1 MRHHPTASSSISPS
15 RGALNRLPSAADL
28 FPTYRSTSYSSS
40 STTSQLHKP
49 PAASRLS
56 LVRNLPKA
64 IIHKTIEIL
73 LSPPSH
79 LIDLMLK
86 VAARIAAGEWRGY
99 VFGLGEG
106 GERIPVRWDWSDGD
120 DDGEGELGGWGA
132 DEDWEFTRRTTTTTR
147 TRRRRSSGL
156 RMAGAYPDSPEEV
169 ERQTGVNE
177 DGEVPGSPSL
187 ERKMKKGSRVDISDT
202 LQGRNGAGE
211 DDDEKEAADGNADWT
226 GSLSID

>member
-1 MRHHPTASSSISPS
+1 
-15 RGALNRLPSAADL
+15 
-28 FPTYRSTSYSSS
+28 
-40 STTSQLHKP
+40 
-49 PAASRLS
+49 
-56 LVRNLPKA
+56 
-64 IIHKTIEIL
+64 
-73 LSPPSH
+73 
-79 LIDLMLK
+79 MLK